1 MSQNQSIY
9 LEKYKRPDY
18 SLRYAQANNILIA
31 SIPRFILECVGI
43 ILIASVAIFVILTD
57 QSLVEIIP
65 ILGALALGAQRILP
79 LLQQA
84 YAAWASIVGYGT
96 SALQLLKI

>member
-1 MSQNQSIY
+1 M
-9 LEKYKRPDY
+9 EKYKLPDY

-65 ILGALALGAQRILP
+65 ILGALALGA
-79 LLQQA
+79 
-84 YAAWASIVGYGT
+84 
-96 SALQLLKI
+96 K